1 MVGPSI
7 KGKWIY
13 ILYVVEKKW
22 NNSFT
27 TRFTAV
33 VHLCSTS
40 TSVNKYFS
48 LSLDFLNL
56 SGFHAKKSVPKAIR
70 KSYLCQISTS
80 LIKNAQTLKSTF
92 CALRSLEKFTFIN
105 SFTFEKA

>member
-22 NNSFT
+22 NNFFT

-40 TSVNKYFS
+40 TSVNISPSLWIFS
-48 LSLDFLNL
+48 IWVDFMQKKVCQKQLENHT
-56 SGFHAKKSVPKAIR
+56 FAKFQPR
-70 KSYLCQISTS
+70 L
-80 LIKNAQTLKSTF
+80 
-92 CALRSLEKFTFIN
+92 
-105 SFTFEKA
+105 